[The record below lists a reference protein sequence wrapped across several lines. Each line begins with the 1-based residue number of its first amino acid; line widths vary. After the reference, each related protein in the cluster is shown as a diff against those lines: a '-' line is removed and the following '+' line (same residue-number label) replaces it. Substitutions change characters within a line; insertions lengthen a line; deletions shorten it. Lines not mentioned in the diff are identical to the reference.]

1 MEKVFATHEM
11 MLEDVNKKAE
21 FKYFDIKDNETKI
34 FKDDFG
40 VGISVLTIGD
50 PHFRM
55 DNLEE
60 INIYIS
66 RIEHIVKMDKPDF
79 VVVLGD
85 LLHCHERV
93 HTNVLNKAYSFI
105 NRIRKLAPVY
115 VLVGNH
121 DYINNSQFLSDNH
134 WMNALKE
141 WDNVH
146 IVDKGMS
153 CTTNFG
159 KFIFCP
165 YVFPGRFCEALD
177 LIDKDW
183 KSARSIFCHQ
193 EFYGCKMGAITSV
206 EGDKWDTEYPFVI
219 SGHVHDKQRLQEN
232 IYYTGSSIQHAY
244 GESHDKTIALCHF
257 TQHIDVECI
266 DLNLPRKKII
276 YMDFDKINEYTPT
289 KGQDHLRITLTGSY
303 EEFKLFRKSKKY
315 KELLKHNIKI
325 VYKPKQLG
333 EFTHSTSEE
342 FYDVLDKLVKKEN
355 NPYLDKL
362 HSHLLDNI
370 RNVY

>member
-1 MEKVFATHEM
+1 MEAFGLKQDMREV
-11 MLEDVNKKAE
+11 DISKRAE
-21 FKYFDIKDNETKI
+21 FNYFDMSEEDCKVS
-34 FKDDFG
+34 KDDFG

-60 INIYIS
+60 ISIFIS
-66 RIEHIVKMDKPDF
+66 RIEHIIKTDKPDF

-93 HTNVLNKAYSFI
+93 HTTVLNKAYSFI
-105 NRIRKLAPVY
+105 NRIRKWVPVY

-121 DYINNSQFLSDNH
+121 DYINNSQFLTEHH

-146 IVDKGMS
+146 IVDKGMT
-153 CTTNFG
+153 CQTAFG

-165 YVFPGRFCEALD
+165 YVFPGRFIEALE
-177 LIDKDW
+177 LIDPDW
-183 KSARSIFCHQ
+183 KAARSIFCHQ
-193 EFYGCKMGAITSV
+193 EFYGCSMGAITSV
-206 EGDKWDTEYPFVI
+206 DGDKWSTDYPFII

-257 TQHIDVECI
+257 TQHIEVESI
-266 DLNLPRKKII
+266 DLHLPRKKIV
-276 YMDFDKINEYTPT
+276 YMDFEKINNYTPT
-289 KGQDHLRITLTGSY
+289 KSADYLRITLTGSY
-303 EEFKLFRKSKKY
+303 EEFKVFRKSKKY

-342 FYDVLDKLVKKEN
+342 FYDVLRNLVQKEN
-355 NPYLDKL
+355 NPHLTTL
-362 HSHLLDNI
+362 HESLLKHI
-370 RNVY
+370 QQSS